1 MTTELTFVPRIDL
14 NLPESRK
21 EAIMNAYTPV
31 YEQIQALMPDYES
44 ITGSDVTVF
53 TQKAAKDARVLRL
66 KMVPL
71 RGKDGLKGIHAQL
84 KEDVNLEGKAIDTL
98 ERLPREFLMSC
109 EEKLREIEEY
119 AERQEAARIAEL
131 QETRGTILFGYG
143 VEYPDTF
150 LGEMTED
157 AWEKYFEQKRKDYQE
172 KLQQIFLQNIRSE
185 RMSATAKYELYIENY
200 EAILWEK
207 LTEKAF
213 NKILQNG
220 ISAHENQLA
229 ETARLQ
235 REAEE
240 EKIRIESFLKEQ
252 REKAEVAAL
261 AEKKAQDELNAIQR
275 KLEEERLA
283 QEQAAAFAQA
293 AAKREQD
300 KLIQLRIDAENREKA
315 AQKAL
320 EDSIL
325 EQKRLAQEKLDEEQR
340 LKDAEEERKLLLL
353 QGSDSD
359 KIKELANA
367 FESIAVPTCVSERG
381 IEVVSRFM
389 SMQKKW
395 IEGLRRVSS
404 EMKE

>member
-1 MTTELTFVPRIDL
+1 MTTEITFVPRIDL

-31 YEQIQALMPDYES
+31 YEQIQDLMPEYES

-84 KEDVNLEGKAIDTL
+84 KEGVNLEGKAIDTL

-157 AWEKYFEQKRKDYQE
+157 AWEAYFENKRKEYQAE
-172 KLQQIFLQNIRSE
+172 QERLALQKIRAE
-185 RMSATAKYELYIENY
+185 RMSATSKYELYIENY

-207 LTEKAF
+207 LTDKAF
-213 NKILQNG
+213 NKILQDG

-235 REAEE
+235 REAQE
-240 EKIRIESFLKEQ
+240 EKIRTEAILKEQ
-252 REKAEVAAL
+252 REKAEAAAL
-261 AEKKAQDELNAIQR
+261 AEKQAQDELNAIQM
-275 KLEEERLA
+275 KLEAERLA
-283 QEQAAAFAQA
+283 QEQAAAIAQA
-293 AAKREQD
+293 NARLEQQ

-325 EQKRLAQEKLDEEQR
+325 EQKRLEQEKLDEEQR
-340 LKDAEEERKLLLL
+340 LKDAEEAKKLLLL

-367 FESIAVPTCVSERG
+367 LDSIVASKCASERG
-381 IEVVSRFM
+381 IEVVNSFYV
-389 SMQKKW
+389 MQKKW
-395 IEGLRRVSS
+395 VEGLRRVSS

>member
-1 MTTELTFVPRIDL
+1 MTTEITFVPRIDL

-31 YEQIQALMPDYES
+31 YEQIQDLMPEYES

-53 TQKAAKDARVLRL
+53 TQKAAKDARILRL

-157 AWEKYFEQKRKDYQE
+157 AWEKYFEQKRKDYQAE
-172 KLQQIFLQNIRSE
+172 QERIALQRIRVE

-220 ISAHENQLA
+220 ISAHENQIA

-240 EKIRIESFLKEQ
+240 ERIRTEAILKEE
-252 REKAEVAAL
+252 REKAEVAAR
-261 AEKKAQDELNAIQR
+261 AEKQAQDELNAIQR

-293 AAKREQD
+293 NARAEQQ
-300 KLIQLRIDAENREKA
+300 KLIKLRIDAENREKA

-340 LKDAEEERKLLLL
+340 LKDAEEARKSLLL

-367 FESIAVPTCVSERG
+367 FESIAVPTCVSDKG
-381 IEVVSRFM
+381 IEVVSSFI